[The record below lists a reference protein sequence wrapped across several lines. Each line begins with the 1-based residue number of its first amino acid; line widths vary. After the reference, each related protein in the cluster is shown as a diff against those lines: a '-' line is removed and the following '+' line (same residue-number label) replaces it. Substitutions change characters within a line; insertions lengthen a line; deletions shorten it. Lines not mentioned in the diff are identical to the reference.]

1 MRRFLVIL
9 AVFIAAAFLGTVY
22 AVNFTVSLTQA
33 QVDAIQREYADKGG
47 ASGTGFATP
56 QLWFANEIDGKISEY
71 HGRQLLADKQSLCS
85 AFNSASGATK
95 TSTCTALSINPCP
108 AVCR

>member
-9 AVFIAAAFLGTVY
+9 MVFFAAAFLGTVY
-22 AVNFTVSLTQA
+22 AVNFTVSLTQS

-47 ASGTGFATP
+47 SSGTGFATA
-56 QLWFANEIDGKISEY
+56 QLWFADQINDKISEY
-71 HGRQLLADKQSLCS
+71 TARQLQADKQSLCS
-85 AFNSASGATK
+85 AFNSASSGTK
-95 TSTCTALSINPCP
+95 TSTCTALSLNPCP